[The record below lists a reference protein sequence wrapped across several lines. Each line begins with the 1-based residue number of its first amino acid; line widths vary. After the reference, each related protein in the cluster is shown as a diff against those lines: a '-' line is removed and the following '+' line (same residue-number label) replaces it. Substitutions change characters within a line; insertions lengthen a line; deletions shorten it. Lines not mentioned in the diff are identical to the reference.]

1 MTPLVIGLLI
11 FVVTVA
17 VLATGL
23 PIAFGLG
30 AVALAFMLAFDGWNS
45 VHFVPETI
53 FAGLSDFTLVSLPM
67 FIIMGAAVAS
77 SRAGSDL
84 YEALARWLHRVP
96 GSLVI
101 SNIGACALFSALTGS
116 SPATCAAIGK
126 MGIPEMRKRGYDADL
141 ATGAIAA
148 GGTLGILIPPSITM
162 ILYGIA
168 SETSI
173 GRLFLAGVIPG
184 LLLTALFMA
193 WALFLSWKRG
203 TKLVDADRIYS
214 LKEKVELLP
223 KLLPFIAVIVGVVY
237 ALYGGIATPS
247 EAAGVGAALCLVMVI
262 VIYRVWKPADLWAIL
277 RDGLRE
283 SGMLLMIIGT
293 SILFGYM
300 MSSLQVT
307 QSVAEGIAAMQVNK
321 WVVLAAIN
329 LMLLVAGMFL
339 PPAAIILMTTPI
351 LMPVILAAGFDPIWF
366 GVILTINMELGLITP
381 PVGLN
386 LFVIN
391 GITPDVKLPTILK
404 GALPFMG
411 CMVVAILILC
421 VFPGLATWL
430 PQVDQAIIEQ
440 GGNKVLADAWLAG
453 GFAGKNKCVK
463 KPEDAAGEKFRSA
476 GATFSQ
482 MWAGAGA
489 SIVSIPSNEVYN
501 ALQQGVATATDTSS
515 GSFVSFRLYE
525 QLKCLTAPGDNALW
539 FMYEPVL
546 ISLKS
551 WNKLNDAQ
559 KAALMKAA
567 QKSEDYFEA
576 ESKKLDDKLV
586 ETFKANKTEV
596 VFLNEAE
603 FEAWR
608 GVAQKTSY
616 KNFAEK
622 VPGGKELL
630 DKALSV
636 K

>member
-1 MTPLVIGLLI
+1 MSPLTIGLLI
-11 FVVTVA
+11 FVVTVL

-30 AVALAFMLAFDGWNS
+30 AVALAFMVFFDGWNS
-45 VHFVPETI
+45 VSFVPETI
-53 FAGLSDFTLVSLPM
+53 FAGLEDFTLVSLPM
-67 FIIMGAAVAS
+67 FVIMGAAVAS
-77 SRAGSDL
+77 SRAGGDL

-173 GRLFLAGVIPG
+173 GRLFLAGIIPG
-184 LLLTALFMA
+184 LLLVVLFMA

-203 TKLVDADRIYS
+203 TKLVDHDRIYS
-214 LKEKVELLP
+214 MKEKLELLP
-223 KLLPFIAVIVGVVY
+223 RLLPFIAVIVGVVY

-247 EAAGVGAALCLVMVI
+247 EAAGVGAALCLLMVV
-262 VIYRVWKPADLWAIL
+262 VIYRVWNPRDLWAIL

-307 QSVAEGIAAMQVNK
+307 QSVAEAIGSMDANR

-329 LMLLVAGMFL
+329 LMLLVAGCFL

-351 LMPVILAAGFDPIWF
+351 LMPVITAAGFDPIWF

-391 GITPDVKLPTILK
+391 GITPDVSLPTILK
-404 GALPFMG
+404 GAFPFMLA
-411 CMVVAILILC
+411 MVLAIVILC
-421 VFPGLATWL
+421 VFPELATWL
-430 PQVDQAIIEQ
+430 PQ
-440 GGNKVLADAWLAG
+440 
-453 GFAGKNKCVK
+453 
-463 KPEDAAGEKFRSA
+463 
-476 GATFSQ
+476 
-482 MWAGAGA
+482 
-489 SIVSIPSNEVYN
+489 
-501 ALQQGVATATDTSS
+501 
-515 GSFVSFRLYE
+515 
-525 QLKCLTAPGDNALW
+525 
-539 FMYEPVL
+539 
-546 ISLKS
+546 
-551 WNKLNDAQ
+551 
-559 KAALMKAA
+559 ALM
-567 QKSEDYFEA
+567 
-576 ESKKLDDKLV
+576 
-586 ETFKANKTEV
+586 
-596 VFLNEAE
+596 
-603 FEAWR
+603 
-608 GVAQKTSY
+608 G
-616 KNFAEK
+616 
-622 VPGGKELL
+622 
-630 DKALSV
+630 
-636 K
+636 

>member
-1 MTPLVIGLLI
+1 MSPLSIGLLI

-17 VLATGL
+17 MLVTGM
-23 PIAFGLG
+23 PIAFALG
-30 AVALAFMLAFDGWNS
+30 MTALVFMVGFDGWGS
-45 VHFVPETI
+45 IAFVPETV
-53 FAGLSDFTLVSLPM
+53 FAGLDDFTLVSLPM

-126 MGIPEMRKRGYDADL
+126 MGIPEMRRRGYDADL

-173 GRLFLAGVIPG
+173 GRLFIAGVIPG
-184 LLLTALFMA
+184 LLLTGLFMA

-203 TKLVDADRIYS
+203 TVLVDAERIYS
-214 LKEKVELLP
+214 MKEKLELLP
-223 KLLPFIAVIVGVVY
+223 RLLPFIAVIVGVVY

-247 EAAGVGAALCLVMVI
+247 EAAGVGAMLCLVMVVI
-262 VIYRVWKPADLWAIL
+262 IYRVWRLQDLWHIL

-283 SGMLLMIIGT
+283 SGMLMLIIGA

-307 QSVAEGIAAMQVNK
+307 QSVAEAIGEMQVNR
-321 WVVLAAIN
+321 WLVLAAIN
-329 LMLLVAGMFL
+329 GMLLVAGMFL

-351 LMPVILAAGFDPIWF
+351 LMPVITAAGFDPIWF

-391 GITPDVKLPTILK
+391 GITPDIKLPTILK

-411 CMVVAILILC
+411 CMVLAIVILC
-421 VFPGLATWL
+421 LVPELATWL
-430 PQVDQAIIEQ
+430 P
-440 GGNKVLADAWLAG
+440 
-453 GFAGKNKCVK
+453 
-463 KPEDAAGEKFRSA
+463 
-476 GATFSQ
+476 T
-482 MWAGAGA
+482 
-489 SIVSIPSNEVYN
+489 
-501 ALQQGVATATDTSS
+501 
-515 GSFVSFRLYE
+515 RLM
-525 QLKCLTAPGDNALW
+525 G
-539 FMYEPVL
+539 
-546 ISLKS
+546 
-551 WNKLNDAQ
+551 
-559 KAALMKAA
+559 
-567 QKSEDYFEA
+567 
-576 ESKKLDDKLV
+576 
-586 ETFKANKTEV
+586 
-596 VFLNEAE
+596 
-603 FEAWR
+603 
-608 GVAQKTSY
+608 
-616 KNFAEK
+616 
-622 VPGGKELL
+622 
-630 DKALSV
+630 
-636 K
+636 

>member
-1 MTPLVIGLLI
+1 LSPLAIGLLI
-11 FVVTVA
+11 FVVTTA
-17 VLATGL
+17 LLATGL

-30 AVALAFMLAFDGWNS
+30 AVALVFMVVFDGWNS
-45 VHFVPETI
+45 VHFVPETV

-84 YEALARWLHRVP
+84 YEALSRWLHRVP

-126 MGIPEMRKRGYDADL
+126 MGIPEMRRRGYDADL

-173 GRLFLAGVIPG
+173 GRLFIAGIIPG
-184 LLLTALFMA
+184 LLLVVLFML
-193 WALFLSWKRG
+193 WALFISWKRG
-203 TKLVDADRIYS
+203 TRLIDEDRIYS
-214 LKEKVELLP
+214 LKEKLELLP
-223 KLLPFIAVIVGVVY
+223 RLLPFIAVIVGVVY

-247 EAAGVGAALCLVMVI
+247 EAAGVGAALCLLMVI
-262 VIYRVWKPADLWAIL
+262 AIYRVWKPAELWGIL

-283 SGMLLMIIGT
+283 SGMLLLIIGT

-307 QSVAEGIAAMQVNK
+307 QSVATAIGEMQVNR

-329 LMLLVAGMFL
+329 LMLLVAGCFL

-391 GITPDVKLPTILK
+391 GITPDVSLPTILK
-404 GALPFMG
+404 GAFPFMV
-411 CMVVAILILC
+411 CMVLAIIILC
-421 VFPGLATWL
+421 VFPELATWL
-430 PQVDQAIIEQ
+430 PQ
-440 GGNKVLADAWLAG
+440 
-453 GFAGKNKCVK
+453 
-463 KPEDAAGEKFRSA
+463 
-476 GATFSQ
+476 
-482 MWAGAGA
+482 
-489 SIVSIPSNEVYN
+489 
-501 ALQQGVATATDTSS
+501 
-515 GSFVSFRLYE
+515 
-525 QLKCLTAPGDNALW
+525 
-539 FMYEPVL
+539 
-546 ISLKS
+546 
-551 WNKLNDAQ
+551 KL
-559 KAALMKAA
+559 M
-567 QKSEDYFEA
+567 
-576 ESKKLDDKLV
+576 
-586 ETFKANKTEV
+586 
-596 VFLNEAE
+596 
-603 FEAWR
+603 
-608 GVAQKTSY
+608 G
-616 KNFAEK
+616 
-622 VPGGKELL
+622 
-630 DKALSV
+630 
-636 K
+636 

>member
-1 MTPLVIGLLI
+1 MSPLAIGLLI
-11 FVVTVA
+11 FVVTIA
-17 VLATGL
+17 LLATGM
-23 PIAFGLG
+23 PIAFALG
-30 AVALAFMLAFDGWNS
+30 MTALGFMIVFDGWNAT
-45 VHFVPETI
+45 HFVPETI
-53 FAGLSDFTLVSLPM
+53 FAGLDDFTLVSLPM

-203 TKLVDADRIYS
+203 TRLVDADRIYT
-214 LKEKVELLP
+214 LKEKLELLP
-223 KLLPFIAVIVGVVY
+223 RLLPFMVVILGVVY

-247 EAAGVGAALCLVMVI
+247 EAAGVGALLCLVMVV
-262 VIYRVWKPADLWAIL
+262 VIYRVWTPSALWHIL

-283 SGMLLMIIGT
+283 SGMLMLIIGA

-300 MSSLQVT
+300 MSSLLVT
-307 QSVAEGIAAMQVNK
+307 QSVAEAIGQMQVNK
-321 WVVLAAIN
+321 WVVLGAIN

-351 LMPVILAAGFDPIWF
+351 LMPVILAFGFDPIWF

-391 GITPDVKLPTILK
+391 GITPDIKLPTILK
-404 GALPFMG
+404 GSLPFMG
-411 CMVVAILILC
+411 CMVLAILILC
-421 VFPGLATWL
+421 VFPELATWL
-430 PQVDQAIIEQ
+430 P
-440 GGNKVLADAWLAG
+440 N
-453 GFAGKNKCVK
+453 
-463 KPEDAAGEKFRSA
+463 
-476 GATFSQ
+476 T
-482 MWAGAGA
+482 
-489 SIVSIPSNEVYN
+489 
-501 ALQQGVATATDTSS
+501 
-515 GSFVSFRLYE
+515 
-525 QLKCLTAPGDNALW
+525 
-539 FMYEPVL
+539 
-546 ISLKS
+546 
-551 WNKLNDAQ
+551 
-559 KAALMKAA
+559 LM
-567 QKSEDYFEA
+567 
-576 ESKKLDDKLV
+576 
-586 ETFKANKTEV
+586 
-596 VFLNEAE
+596 
-603 FEAWR
+603 
-608 GVAQKTSY
+608 G
-616 KNFAEK
+616 
-622 VPGGKELL
+622 
-630 DKALSV
+630 
-636 K
+636 